1 MTEKLAS
8 KAQVTHERRRNCC
21 IKTKHPFQKKYR
33 DCCGAVMVTKAVYRN
48 FFKAFQTLVYTKTVD
63 CVLIGYSN
71 SEFPSP
77 ISHIQQHA
85 RDSRPKIL

>member
-1 MTEKLAS
+1 MTEQLALG
-8 KAQVTHERRRNCC
+8 AQVIRERRSCC
-21 IKTKHPFQKKYR
+21 IKTKQFFSEKSR
-33 DCCGAVMVTKAVYRN
+33 DCCGAVMVTRAVYLK
-48 FFKAFQTLVYTKTVD
+48 FFLSILVYTKTVD

-85 RDSRPKIL
+85 RDSCPKIL

>member
-1 MTEKLAS
+1 
-8 KAQVTHERRRNCC
+8 
-21 IKTKHPFQKKYR
+21 
-33 DCCGAVMVTKAVYRN
+33 MVTKAVHRN

-71 SEFPSP
+71 SEFLSP

-85 RDSRPKIL
+85 RDSCPKIL